1 MRLRPEYPASPTKPR
16 PIKTRQL
23 GRGMKPWHWRIAQT
37 SRPEKTRNLPNGHLD
52 LGHVDLPAEPPLD
65 LLRGSG
71 LEK

>member
-1 MRLRPEYPASPTKPR
+1 MTTWLLRRRTST
-16 PIKTRQL
+16 
-23 GRGMKPWHWRIAQT
+23 KPWHWRIAQT